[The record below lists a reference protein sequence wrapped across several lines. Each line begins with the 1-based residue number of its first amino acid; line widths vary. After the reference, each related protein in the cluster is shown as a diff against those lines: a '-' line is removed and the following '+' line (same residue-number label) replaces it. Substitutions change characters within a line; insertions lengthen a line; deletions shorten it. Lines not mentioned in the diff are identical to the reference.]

1 MSKNITT
8 PLVALAALIGA
19 ASLTACNTVE
29 GVGED
34 VEAAGQ
40 TIEQTAQ
47 EANDGNPNTP

>member
-1 MSKNITT
+1 MSGKITT
-8 PLVALAALIGA
+8 PLIAFAALVGA

-40 TIEQTAQ
+40 AIEQTA
-47 EANDGNPNTP
+47 EESNDGNPDTP

>member
-1 MSKNITT
+1 MSKKITS
-8 PLVALAALIGA
+8 PLIAFAALIGA

-29 GVGED
+29 GVGQD

-40 TIEQTAQ
+40 TIEETAQ